1 MHPTDRER
9 RKTQR
14 RGRKTQDPFLFRGK
28 REFCVFGRSVFPA
41 VRQRREALHFFL
53 MQLRIFCV
61 QLLFGAIAGLLYE
74 PLRLLDRL
82 RGKLRLLKIC
92 LDLLFCLLAGA
103 GYLTLSTAFYG
114 GFRIFHLFG
123 FLSGL
128 FLYEKSFR
136 KIVAFFGGKVYNIA
150 RNFIQKQKERP
161 LWQRRENPY
170 PRKKPR
176 GSQ

>member
-1 MHPTDRER
+1 
-9 RKTQR
+9 
-14 RGRKTQDPFLFRGK
+14 
-28 REFCVFGRSVFPA
+28 
-41 VRQRREALHFFL
+41 

-61 QLLFGAIAGLLYE
+61 LLLLGAFTGFLYE
-74 PLRLLDRL
+74 PLRLLDRFRRSAL
-82 RGKLRLLKIC
+82 ILKIC
-92 LDLLFCLLAGA
+92 LDILFCLLTGA
-103 GYLTLSTAFYG
+103 GYLAIATAFYG

-161 LWQRRENPY
+161 LWQRRNNPY